1 MSGDGK
7 RGVGHR
13 PQATAPILD
22 STAADPLNLMLK
34 DLLSGTERMVYT
46 TGFWGTVA
54 FRLALSYGLLAI
66 GSMSVI
72 SAAFYFGTVG
82 VLERSTDTK
91 LQSLSSRLARHFANR
106 GDEALRQEVQ
116 QLLTD
121 GVDQDTEVYLLVA
134 PDGRKIAGNIFGWTQ
149 KSAPLD
155 SLTDLA
161 VMRNGRPSLS
171 RLLPR
176 LLPDGSILV
185 VGRDLQ
191 DQREIE
197 RLVWHSLLAGGA
209 VALLLAIGGAL
220 LFRRQIEHRVGAI
233 RRTALEIEA
242 GDLSRRIPVSEVDD
256 EFARLNRDINHMLDR
271 IEHLMDGVRHVSN
284 AIAHDLRTPLA
295 RIRSR
300 LEEALRPAEAMTQ
313 LAGTARFAIQ
323 QIDELINML
332 DRLLQIAEAESG
344 ARRQSFAPVRL
355 ASVISD
361 VFELY
366 DATAEAE
373 GIALVNETEGDPV
386 TLGDRNLLASATAN
400 LIDNALKYAGG
411 GATVRIKTTNER
423 DTVSIVVQDD
433 GPGIPPAERGRVVD
447 RFYRL
452 DQSRNLP
459 GNGLGLSIVT
469 AIASLHWGKLELGDA
484 APGLVARVV
493 LPRADAVVPQSEK
506 PAEMSRVDAMH

>member
-1 MSGDGK
+1 MT
-7 RGVGHR
+7 RLWGH
-13 PQATAPILD
+13 
-22 STAADPLNLMLK
+22 
-34 DLLSGTERMVYT
+34 
-46 TGFWGTVA
+46 VA
-54 FRLALSYGLLAI
+54 FRLALGYGLLAL
-66 GSMSVI
+66 GSMGVV

-82 VLERSTDTK
+82 LLARSTDSN
-91 LQSLSSRLARHFANR
+91 LIAISQRLSRHYESR
-106 GDEALRQEVQ
+106 GGEGLRQVIQ
-116 QLLTD
+116 QLLVD
-121 GVDQDTEVYLLVA
+121 GIEQDTEVYLLVA
-134 PDGRKIAGNIFGWTQ
+134 PDGRKIVGNVSGWMMAT
-149 KSAPLD
+149 APLD
-155 SLTDLA
+155 RLTDLK
-161 VMRNGRPSLS
+161 VIRDGRPSLS

-185 VGRDLQ
+185 VGRDMQ
-191 DQREIE
+191 DRREIE
-197 RLVWHSLLAGGA
+197 QLVWRALLLGGA

-220 LFRRQIEHRVGAI
+220 LFRRQLEHRVGAI

-242 GDLSRRIPVSEVDD
+242 GDLSRRIPVSDVDD

-300 LEEALRPAEAMTQ
+300 LEEALRPTETMPQ

-344 ARRQSFAPVRL
+344 ARRQSFTRVRL
-355 ASVISD
+355 AAVLSD

-373 GIALVNETEGDPV
+373 GITLVNETEGDPV

-400 LIDNALKYAGG
+400 LIDNALKYVGSG
-411 GATVRIKTTNER
+411 KTVRIRTTDER

-433 GPGIPPAERGRVVD
+433 GPGIPAAERSRVVD

-452 DQSRNLP
+452 DQSRSLP

-469 AIASLHWGKLELGDA
+469 AIASLHWGELHLEDA
-484 APGLVARVV
+484 GPGLVARIV
-493 LPRADAVVPQSEK
+493 LPRPEITIPDRGTPTEMLTMEADG
-506 PAEMSRVDAMH
+506 

>member
-1 MSGDGK
+1 MTK
-7 RGVGHR
+7 
-13 PQATAPILD
+13 
-22 STAADPLNLMLK
+22 
-34 DLLSGTERMVYT
+34 
-46 TGFWGTVA
+46 FWGTVA

-82 VLERSTDTK
+82 VLERSTDAK
-91 LQSLSSRLARHFANR
+91 LLSLSKRLAEHFENR
-106 GDEALRQEVQ
+106 GDEGLRKEIE
-116 QLLTD
+116 QLLVD
-121 GVDQDTEVYLLVA
+121 GIDQDTEVYLLVA
-134 PDGRKIAGNIFGWTQ
+134 PDGRKIVGNIFGWTQ

-220 LFRRQIEHRVGAI
+220 LFRRQLEHRVGAI

-242 GDLSRRIPVSEVDD
+242 GDLSRRIPISDVED
-256 EFARLNRDINHMLDR
+256 EFARLNRDINRMLDR

-284 AIAHDLRTPLA
+284 AIAHDLRTPLG

-300 LEEALRPAEAMTQ
+300 LEEALQPGNSVTQ
-313 LAGTARFAIQ
+313 LPGTTRFAIQ
-323 QIDELINML
+323 QVDELIQML

-344 ARRQSFAPVRL
+344 ARRQSFALVSL
-355 ASVISD
+355 GSVISD
-361 VFELY
+361 VVELY
-366 DATAEAE
+366 DAMAEEE
-373 GIALVNETEGDPV
+373 GITLVSRIEGQAV
-386 TLGDRNLLASATAN
+386 TLGDKNLLTSAVVN
-400 LIDNALKYAGG
+400 LIDNALKYAGS
-411 GATVRIKTTNER
+411 GATVRIQARQER
-423 DTVSIVVQDD
+423 ETVSVIVQDD
-433 GPGIPPAERGRVVD
+433 GPGIPPAERSRVVE

-452 DQSRNLP
+452 DQSRSLP

-469 AIASLHWGKLELGDA
+469 AITSLHWGKLSLEDA
-484 APGLVARVV
+484 APGLLARIV
-493 LPRADAVVPQSEK
+493 LPRAEAAV
-506 PAEMSRVDAMH
+506 PASGDLAETRWLGAVE

>member
-1 MSGDGK
+1 
-7 RGVGHR
+7 
-13 PQATAPILD
+13 
-22 STAADPLNLMLK
+22 
-34 DLLSGTERMVYT
+34 
-46 TGFWGTVA
+46 
-54 FRLALSYGLLAI
+54 
-66 GSMSVI
+66 MSVI
-72 SAAFYFGTVG
+72 SAAFYVGTVG
-82 VLERSTDTK
+82 VLERSTDAK
-91 LQSLSSRLARHFANR
+91 LLSLSTRLARHFESR
-106 GDEALRQEVQ
+106 GGEGLRQEIQ
-116 QLLTD
+116 QLLVD
-121 GVDQDTEVYLLVA
+121 GIDQDTEVYLLIA
-134 PDGRKIAGNIFGWTQ
+134 PDGLKIVGNIFGWTQ

-242 GDLSRRIPVSEVDD
+242 GDLSRRIPISDVED
-256 EFARLNRDINHMLDR
+256 EFERLNRDINRMLDR

-284 AIAHDLRTPLA
+284 AIAHDLRTPLG
-295 RIRSR
+295 RVRSR
-300 LEEALRPAEAMTQ
+300 LEEALRPGDSMAR
-313 LAGTARFAIQ
+313 LADTARFAIQ
-323 QIDELINML
+323 QVDELIQML

-344 ARRQSFAPVRL
+344 ARRQSFAPVPL
-355 ASVISD
+355 ASVLND
-361 VFELY
+361 VVELY

-373 GIALVNETEGDPV
+373 GIALVSEIKGNPV
-386 TLGDRNLLASATAN
+386 AFGDRNLLANAVVN
-400 LIDNALKYAGG
+400 LVDNALKYAGS
-411 GATVRIKTTNER
+411 GATVRVRAIQNR

-433 GPGIPPAERGRVVD
+433 GPGIPSAERSRVVD

-452 DQSRNLP
+452 DHSRSLP
-459 GNGLGLSIVT
+459 GNGLGLAIVT
-469 AIASLHWGKLELGDA
+469 AIASLHWGKLYLDDA
-484 APGLVARVV
+484 NPGLLARII
-493 LPRADAVVPQSEK
+493 LPRADAAIAQSAK
-506 PAEMSRVDAMH
+506 PVEMVRLEADD

>member
-1 MSGDGK
+1 MT
-7 RGVGHR
+7 R
-13 PQATAPILD
+13 
-22 STAADPLNLMLK
+22 
-34 DLLSGTERMVYT
+34 
-46 TGFWGTVA
+46 FWGTVA

-82 VLERSTDTK
+82 VLERSTDAK
-91 LQSLSSRLARHFANR
+91 LLSLSKRLAEHFENR
-106 GDEALRQEVQ
+106 GDEGLRKEIE
-116 QLLTD
+116 QLLVD
-121 GVDQDTEVYLLVA
+121 GIDQDTEVYLLVA
-134 PDGRKIAGNIFGWTQ
+134 PDGRKIVGNIFGWTQ

-197 RLVWHSLLAGGA
+197 RHVWHSLLAGGA

-220 LFRRQIEHRVGAI
+220 LFRRQLEHRVGAI

-242 GDLSRRIPVSEVDD
+242 GDLSRRIPISDVED
-256 EFARLNRDINHMLDR
+256 EFARLNRDINRMLDR

-284 AIAHDLRTPLA
+284 AIAHDLRTPLG

-300 LEEALRPAEAMTQ
+300 LEEALQPGNSVTQ
-313 LAGTARFAIQ
+313 LPGTTRFAIQ
-323 QIDELINML
+323 QVDELIQML

-344 ARRQSFAPVRL
+344 ARRQSFALVSL
-355 ASVISD
+355 GSVISD
-361 VFELY
+361 VVELY
-366 DATAEAE
+366 DATAEEE
-373 GIALVNETEGDPV
+373 GITLVSRIEGQAV
-386 TLGDRNLLASATAN
+386 TLGDKNLLTSAVVN
-400 LIDNALKYAGG
+400 LIDNALKYAGS
-411 GATVRIKTTNER
+411 GATVRIQARQER
-423 DTVSIVVQDD
+423 ETVSVIVQDD
-433 GPGIPPAERGRVVD
+433 GPGIPPAERSRVVE

-452 DQSRNLP
+452 DQSRSLP

-469 AIASLHWGKLELGDA
+469 AITSLHWGKLSLEDA
-484 APGLVARVV
+484 APGLLARIV
-493 LPRADAVVPQSEK
+493 LPRAEAAV
-506 PAEMSRVDAMH
+506 PASGDLAETRWLGAVE

>member
-1 MSGDGK
+1 MT
-7 RGVGHR
+7 R
-13 PQATAPILD
+13 
-22 STAADPLNLMLK
+22 
-34 DLLSGTERMVYT
+34 
-46 TGFWGTVA
+46 FWGTVA

-82 VLERSTDTK
+82 VLERSTDAK
-91 LQSLSSRLARHFANR
+91 LLSISTRLARHFESR
-106 GDEALRQEVQ
+106 GEEGLRQEIQ
-116 QLLTD
+116 QLLVD
-121 GVDQDTEVYLLVA
+121 GIDQDTEVYLLVA
-134 PDGRKIAGNIFGWTQ
+134 PDGRKIVGNIFGWTQ

-220 LFRRQIEHRVGAI
+220 LFRRQLEHRVGAI

-242 GDLSRRIPVSEVDD
+242 GDLSRRIPISDVED
-256 EFARLNRDINHMLDR
+256 EFARLNRDINRMLDR

-284 AIAHDLRTPLA
+284 AIAHDLRTPLG

-300 LEEALRPAEAMTQ
+300 LEEALQPGNSVTQ
-313 LAGTARFAIQ
+313 LPGTTRFAIQ
-323 QIDELINML
+323 QVDELIQML

-344 ARRQSFAPVRL
+344 ARRQSFALVSL
-355 ASVISD
+355 GSVISD
-361 VFELY
+361 VVELY
-366 DATAEAE
+366 DATAEEE
-373 GIALVNETEGDPV
+373 GITLVSRIEGQAV
-386 TLGDRNLLASATAN
+386 TLGDKNLLTSAVVN
-400 LIDNALKYAGG
+400 LIDNALKYAGS
-411 GATVRIKTTNER
+411 GATVRIQARQER
-423 DTVSIVVQDD
+423 ETVSVIVQDD
-433 GPGIPPAERGRVVD
+433 GPGIPPAERSRVVE

-452 DQSRNLP
+452 DQSRSLP

-469 AIASLHWGKLELGDA
+469 AIASLHWGKLSLEDA
-484 APGLVARVV
+484 APGLLARIV
-493 LPRADAVVPQSEK
+493 LPRAETAV
-506 PAEMSRVDAMH
+506 PASGDLAETRWLGAVE

>member
-1 MSGDGK
+1 MS
-7 RGVGHR
+7 R
-13 PQATAPILD
+13 
-22 STAADPLNLMLK
+22 
-34 DLLSGTERMVYT
+34 
-46 TGFWGTVA
+46 FWGTVA

-82 VLERSTDTK
+82 VLERSTDGK
-91 LQSLSSRLARHFANR
+91 LMSLSKRLAEHFDSR
-106 GDEALRQEVQ
+106 GDDGLRQEIQ
-116 QLLTD
+116 QLLAD
-121 GVDQDTEVYLLVA
+121 GIEQDTEVYLLVA
-134 PDGRKIAGNIFGWTQ
+134 PDGRKMVGNIYGWTQ

-161 VMRNGRPSLS
+161 VMRYGRPSLS

-176 LLPDGSILV
+176 RLPDGSILV

-209 VALLLAIGGAL
+209 AALVLAIGGAL
-220 LFRRQIEHRVGAI
+220 LFRRQLEHRVGAI
-233 RRTALEIEA
+233 RRTALQIEA
-242 GDLSRRIPVSEVDD
+242 GDLSRRIPISDVED
-256 EFARLNRDINHMLDR
+256 EFGRLNRDINRMLDR

-284 AIAHDLRTPLA
+284 AIAHDLRTPLG

-300 LEEALRPAEAMTQ
+300 LEEALSAGNSMAQ

-323 QIDELINML
+323 QVDELIRML

-344 ARRQSFAPVRL
+344 ARRQSFALVSL
-355 ASVISD
+355 GSIISD
-361 VFELY
+361 VVELY
-366 DATAEAE
+366 DAIAEE
-373 GIALVNETEGDPV
+373 EEITLTGNIKGRPIALGDK
-386 TLGDRNLLASATAN
+386 NLLTSALAN
-400 LIDNALKYAGG
+400 LVDNALKYAGSG
-411 GATVRIKTTNER
+411 SAVQVRAVEER

-433 GPGIPPAERGRVVD
+433 GPGIPPTERAHVID

-452 DQSRNLP
+452 DESRSLP

-469 AIASLHWGKLELGDA
+469 AIASLHSGELDLADA
-484 APGLVARVV
+484 SPGLIARIV
-493 LPRADAVVPQSEK
+493 LPRAETAALPSGEAPEIQ
-506 PAEMSRVDAMH
+506 RVETGA